1 MNRPIRLASTFLAG
15 LLAGPVAAATYTVG
29 PMAGCTHA
37 SVQAALDAA
46 QVTPGTDRIRIVA
59 GTFTAQALVVDRHD
73 VEIVGGYASCAA
85 TASSGMTRLSGSG
98 GKSRPVLS
106 LYGPDDAGSV
116 KIRVSRLELTAGRH
130 TRAGGGLFVH
140 GRGSFFL
147 TDSVVTRNRAGSG
160 GGIAVIGTSGE
171 ENTSLTITDGIVSAN
186 EASDGGGIEVT
197 GARLRVTGAKSMIVD
212 NRADGFSTDSGN
224 GGGLHISGGVD
235 GRTASADLD
244 GGHHPDGLFARNT
257 AVQRG
262 GGAWIGARTRV
273 QLYTSTPA
281 WPLRLHGNAASYGAG
296 LFAVGRDTVVSIWEG
311 VIESNHSSYG
321 GGGLFAA
328 DGARVRMLP
337 ARDAQAPAGTVACAK
352 GMTCNRLTG
361 NTSLDGG
368 IIYKNGA
375 AVMLANRDADVQ
387 THVLFDSVVVSDHLG
402 ASVFADN
409 CFVQDPLDTCLHP
422 IGLDIVN
429 SRIAPNLDAI
439 SAMHFPFAT
448 KASCFSCTIA
458 GIRGSGFGGESEPVM
473 FDTRGVLTLGQGI
486 VWEPGRPM
494 FGPLVQIAVVA
505 ADLVAHDLS
514 GFTPNGNLRDDDP
527 LFVDAANGDF
537 HLRTGSPALD
547 AAVNVLGLPFDLDGH
562 PRVIDLPG
570 QPNGDG
576 ALDLGAYER
585 PL

>member
-1 MNRPIRLASTFLAG
+1 MNFPIRFASLFLTGLCAG
-15 LLAGPVAAATYTVG
+15 SAAAAVYTVG

-46 QVTPGTDRIRIVA
+46 QVTPGSDQIRIVA
-59 GTFTAQALVVDRHD
+59 GTFTAQAIVVDRHD

-85 TASSGMTRLSGSG
+85 GASSGMTRLSGSG
-98 GKSRPVLS
+98 AKSRPVLS
-106 LYGPDDAGSV
+106 LYGPDKAGSV
-116 KIRVSRLELTAGRH
+116 KVRVSRLELTGGRH
-130 TRAGGGLFVH
+130 TSAGGGLLVH

-147 TDSVVTRNRAGSG
+147 ADSVVTRNRAGSG
-160 GGIAVIGTSGE
+160 GGVAVIGTSGE

-186 EASDGGGIEVT
+186 EAVDGGGIEVV
-197 GARLRVTGAKSMIVD
+197 GARLRVTGAKSMVVD
-212 NRADGFSTDSGN
+212 NRADGSSIDTGN
-224 GGGLHISGGVD
+224 GGGLHISGGAD

-257 AVQRG
+257 AVRRG

-273 QLYTSTPA
+273 HLYTSAPA
-281 WPLRLHGNAASYGAG
+281 WPLRLQANTASYGAG
-296 LFAVGRDTVVSIWEG
+296 LFAGGRDAVVSIWEG

-321 GGGLFAA
+321 GGALFAA
-328 DGARVRMLP
+328 DGANVRLLP
-337 ARDAQAPAGTVACAK
+337 ARDPQAPVGTVACAK

-368 IIYKNGA
+368 SIHKNGA
-375 AVMLANRDADVQ
+375 AVMLANGDADVQ
-387 THVLFDSVVVSDHLG
+387 THVLLDSVVVSGHLG

-409 CFVQDPLDTCLHP
+409 CFVQDPLDTCMHP
-422 IGLDIVN
+422 MGLDIVN
-429 SRIAPNLDAI
+429 SRIAPNLDAT

-458 GIRGSGFGGESEPVM
+458 GIRGNGFGGESEPVM

-494 FGPLVQIAVVA
+494 FGPLVPIAIVA

-514 GFTPNGNLRDDDP
+514 GFAPDGSLRDDDP
-527 LFVDAANGDF
+527 LFVDPANTDF
-537 HLRTGSPALD
+537 HLRAGSPALD
-547 AAVNVLGLPFDLDGH
+547 AAMNVLGLPFDLDGH

-570 QPNGDG
+570 QPNGAG